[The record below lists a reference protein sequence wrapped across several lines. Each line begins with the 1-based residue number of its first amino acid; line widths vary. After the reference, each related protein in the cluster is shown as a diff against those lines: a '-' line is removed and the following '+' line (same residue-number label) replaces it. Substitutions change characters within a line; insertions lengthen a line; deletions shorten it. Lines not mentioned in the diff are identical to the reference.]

1 VSDKAISA
9 KVGDSR
15 LRIGLLAT
23 RFAGNDGNLENK
35 MLTFEKLV
43 EGFRDLGVEEGDTLL
58 VHSSYKSLGEVEG
71 GPQTVVRAL
80 ETALGAEGTLVM
92 PTFNFDFNKGVPWD
106 VRKTRSKMGALTEV
120 VRIDPRAKRVFH
132 PFYSFAVLGKHAEML
147 GSLRYKSA
155 YERNSVFGKLRDLD
169 GKIMVIGLSYNDS
182 MTFFHHIEQMEGV
195 DYRFLKQF
203 TGEVT
208 DVNGNTYT
216 DTFEMLVRDIDKGVM
231 TMVNP
236 MGALMEQASIVKIR
250 KIGEAEV
257 KLMKANEVYEFTARE
272 MKRDPHLLYYV
283 EKK

>member
-1 VSDKAISA
+1 
-9 KVGDSR
+9 
-15 LRIGLLAT
+15 
-23 RFAGNDGNLENK
+23 
-35 MLTFEKLV
+35 MLTFEGLLD
-43 EGFRDLGVEEGDTLL
+43 GFKGLGVAEGDVLL
-58 VHSSYKSLGEVEG
+58 VHSSYKSFGEVDG
-71 GPQTVVRAL
+71 GPQTVIRAL
-80 ETALGAEGTLVM
+80 ESALGADGTLIM

-120 VRIDPRAKRVFH
+120 VRMDPRAKRVFH
-132 PFYSFAVLGKHAEML
+132 PFYSFAVLGKHSEML

-208 DVNGNTYT
+208 DENGNTYT
-216 DTFEMLVRDIDKGVM
+216 DTFEMLVRDIDKGVK
-231 TMVNP
+231 TMVDP
-236 MGALMEQASIVKIR
+236 MGKLMEDAGVIKSA
-250 KIGEAEV
+250 KIGEADV
-257 KLMKANEVYEFTARE
+257 RLMKANDVYEFTARE
-272 MKRDPHLLYYV
+272 MKHDPFLLYYI

>member
-1 VSDKAISA
+1 
-9 KVGDSR
+9 
-15 LRIGLLAT
+15 
-23 RFAGNDGNLENK
+23 
-35 MLTFEKLV
+35 MLTFENLV
-43 EGFRDLGVEEGDTLL
+43 EGFRKLGVEEGDTLL
-58 VHSSYKSLGEVEG
+58 VHSSYKSLGPVDG
-71 GPQTVVRAL
+71 GPQTVIRAL
-80 ETALGAEGTLVM
+80 EAALGTDGDGTLIM
-92 PTFNFDFNKGVPWD
+92 PTFNFGFNKGEPWD
-106 VRKTRSKMGALTEV
+106 VRTTPSKMGVLTEL
-120 VRIDPRAKRVFH
+120 VRLDPRAKRVFH

-203 TGEVT
+203 TGQVT
-208 DVNGNTYT
+208 DENGNTYT

-231 TMVNP
+231 TMVDP
-236 MGALMEQASIVKIR
+236 MGALMEQAGVIKSA
-250 KIGEAEV
+250 KIGEADV

>member
-1 VSDKAISA
+1 
-9 KVGDSR
+9 
-15 LRIGLLAT
+15 
-23 RFAGNDGNLENK
+23 

-43 EGFRDLGVEEGDTLL
+43 EGFRELGVEEGDTLL
-58 VHSSYKSLGEVEG
+58 VHSSYKSLGEVDG
-71 GPQTVVRAL
+71 GPQTVIRAL
-80 ETALGAEGTLVM
+80 ETVLGAQGTLIM
-92 PTFNFDFNKGVPWD
+92 PTFNFDFNKGIPWD
-106 VRKTRSKMGALTEV
+106 VRKTRSKMGALTEI

-132 PFYSFAVLGKHAEML
+132 PFYSFAILGKHAEML

-208 DVNGNTYT
+208 DENGNTYT

-231 TMVNP
+231 TMVDP
-236 MGALMEQASIVKIR
+236 MGELMEKAGVIKSA
-250 KIGEAEV
+250 KIGEADV
-257 KLMKANEVYEFTARE
+257 KLMKANEVYEFTAHE
-272 MKRDPHLLYYV
+272 MKRDPHLLYYI
-283 EKK
+283 EKKENPAG

>member
-1 VSDKAISA
+1 MYK
-9 KVGDSR
+9 
-15 LRIGLLAT
+15 
-23 RFAGNDGNLENK
+23 
-35 MLTFEKLV
+35 FEELF
-43 EGFRDLGVEEGDTLL
+43 EGFQKLGVEQGDTLL
-58 VHSSYKSLGEVEG
+58 VHSSYKSFGEVDG

-80 ETALGAEGTLVM
+80 EAALGTDGEGTLIM
-92 PTFNFDFNKGVPWD
+92 PTFNFDFNKGMPWD
-106 VRKTRSKMGALTEV
+106 VRKTRSKMGALTEI
-120 VRIDPRAKRVFH
+120 VRIEPRAKRVFH

-155 YERNSVFGKLRDLD
+155 YERDSVFGKLRDLD
-169 GKIMVIGLSYNDS
+169 GKIMVIGLSYNNS

-208 DVNGNTYT
+208 DENGNTYT

-231 TMVNP
+231 TMVDP
-236 MGALMEQASIVKIR
+236 MGALMEEAGIIQSR
-250 KIGEAEV
+250 KIGDADV

-283 EKK
+283 KKD